1 MNHDYYASNKII
13 KSQEVSV
20 VPAINGIYFIH
31 PKTKEEGLW
40 VDLCTNNLEIKGLSK
55 TSSSLLSVGS
65 TKEQTEEKIQKEI
78 QTLATDV
85 VTIKVKLRSL
95 TPLEIEYFEVSE
107 GTSKSYSV

>member
-1 MNHDYYASNKII
+1 M
-13 KSQEVSV
+13 
-20 VPAINGIYFIH
+20 PAINGIYNIH
-31 PKTKEEGLW
+31 PQTKEEGLW
-40 VDLCTNNLEIKGLSK
+40 VELCTNNLKIQGLSK

-85 VTIKVKLRSL
+85 VIIKVKLRNL
-95 TPLEIEYFEVSE
+95 IPLEIEYFEVSE